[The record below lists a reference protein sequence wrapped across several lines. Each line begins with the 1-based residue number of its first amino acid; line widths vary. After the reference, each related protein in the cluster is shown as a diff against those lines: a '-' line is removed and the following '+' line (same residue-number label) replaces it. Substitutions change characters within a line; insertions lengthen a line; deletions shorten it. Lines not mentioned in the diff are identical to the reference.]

1 MICCKSHYSFVK
13 QQLNIQACRCQVI
26 MIAVQ
31 QISTCRS
38 RWILLLCNSIGQ
50 MRVANEGGEGVG
62 GFMMQPT
69 VPAREWQPDVLRLR
83 GVQNVLVLRPPPTM
97 SPCQYP
103 YQTFLP
109 RENRETPEQN
119 ARGGY
124 ASLRARARRGTG
136 KRFPTIQRIPFPVFA
151 SFTFH
156 FRPPVGHAF
165 HPAPPTTKRTQRT
178 TEHRFPFR
186 AGVAPPWPI
195 LQSTAPLRKSY
206 I

>member
-1 MICCKSHYSFVK
+1 M
-13 QQLNIQACRCQVI
+13 LNMPPTYEFETHMYAGRTVVRLHSWHL
-26 MIAVQ
+26 ARD
-31 QISTCRS
+31 SLPYPTS
-38 RWILLLCNSIGQ
+38 RWSSRWRA
-50 MRVANEGGEGVG
+50 M
-62 GFMMQPT
+62 
-69 VPAREWQPDVLRLR
+69 
-83 GVQNVLVLRPPPTM
+83 LV
-97 SPCQYP
+97 C
-103 YQTFLP
+103 
-109 RENRETPEQN
+109 
-119 ARGGY
+119 
-124 ASLRARARRGTG
+124 ARARRGTG

-206 I
+206 T